1 MDPIRSHDQL
11 FRFVFR
17 EPEQMADLLRGCLPP
32 ALVDA
37 IRWPTLRRLPDTF
50 VDRLLSTRAGDL
62 FFGVEVGDTTAV
74 LQVLV
79 EHKSKVDRCA
89 ALQQSS
95 YTVRLLEGWLAD
107 HEPERSLPPVL
118 TVVLY
123 HGDEPWDEP
132 TSVHELIDTRG
143 IAPAARALLESV
155 QLRQPFFLI
164 DLSGFDEDR
173 IDAVWRSAVTNLA
186 LRFVQLLRSLGFAEA
201 MATMQ
206 RWRTLIAAVR
216 AHPRGRDILEALC
229 SWFFGRNPADPTALR
244 TTMNKLDLDQEELPV
259 RSMLDLLLEMGEERA
274 IAKGREKWVQLGQRS
289 GMGNLLLGQLQA
301 RFGDLS
307 PAVTE
312 RIQEAD
318 AETLQRWS
326 LRLLTATAID
336 DVLAG

>member
-11 FRFVFR
+11 FRFVFH

-62 FFGVEVGDTTAV
+62 FFHVEIGEGGAV
-74 LQVLV
+74 LQVLL
-79 EHKSKVDRCA
+79 EHKSKVDRCT

-95 YTVRLLEGWLAD
+95 YTVRLLEGWQQD
-107 HEPERSLPPVL
+107 HAPERSLPPVL

-123 HGDEPWDEP
+123 HGEKPWDEP
-132 TSVHELIDTRG
+132 TSVHELVDIRG
-143 IAPAARALLESV
+143 IDPAARAVLEPV

-173 IDAVWRSAVTNLA
+173 IDAVWRSAITNLA
-186 LRFVQLLRSLGFAEA
+186 LRFVQLLRSLGFVEA

-274 IAKGREKWVQLGQRS
+274 IANSRAKWERN
-289 GMGNLLLGQLQA
+289 GMGNLLLNMLEA
-301 RFGDLS
+301 RFGTL
-307 PAVTE
+307 PEAVTE
-312 RIQEAD
+312 RIREAD
-318 AETLQRWS
+318 TETLQRWS
-326 LRLLTATAID
+326 LRLLTAATID
-336 DVLAG
+336 DVLAD

>member
-11 FRFVFR
+11 FRFVFH

-62 FFGVEVGDTTAV
+62 FFHVEIGESGAL
-74 LQVLV
+74 LQVLL
-79 EHKSKVDRCA
+79 EHKSKVERCT

-95 YTVRLLEGWLAD
+95 YTVRLLEGWLQD
-107 HEPERSLPPVL
+107 HAPEHSLPPVL
-118 TVVLY
+118 TIVLY
-123 HGDEPWDEP
+123 HGEKPWEEA
-132 TSVHELIDTRG
+132 TSVHELVDTRG
-143 IAPAARALLESV
+143 IDAAARAVLEPV

-173 IDAVWRSAVTNLA
+173 IDAVWRSAITNLA
-186 LRFVQLLRSLGFAEA
+186 LRFVQLLRSLGFVEA

-216 AHPRGRDILEALC
+216 AHPRGRDVLEALC

-274 IAKGREKWVQLGQRS
+274 IAKGRETWQMQGQQV

-301 RFGDLS
+301 RFGTQS
-307 PAVTE
+307 E
-312 RIQEAD
+312 RIVDRIREAD
-318 AETLQRWS
+318 IETLQRWS

-336 DVLAG
+336 DVLAD